1 MVVAPVA
8 TEQPQVPQLARRVGT
23 IGRDLRRALWCQLSG
38 VAYER
43 QVLADYPETVA
54 LFPNEW
60 LRDPHSRYLTHGHH
74 DVPWDDPALL
84 KAYVNGFVR

>member
-1 MVVAPVA
+1 
-8 TEQPQVPQLARRVGT
+8 
-23 IGRDLRRALWCQLSG
+23 
-38 VAYER
+38 
-43 QVLADYPETVA
+43 VLADYPETVA